1 MHLQTNSTEI
11 SRMMTAE
18 KMNFYKSLSELL
30 NGLANVDVSINVSG
44 VAIDSRQVKSGD
56 LFMAYRGTV
65 VNGIDYI
72 DNAIRAGAVVV
83 LVDED
88 EEFSPGSISVP
99 VVKVNNL
106 RKQAGNI
113 ISRFYDEPSKQIEVI
128 GVTGTNGKT
137 TVSYMI
143 AQVLFMLGKQ
153 SAVIGTIGNGPF
165 GKVESANTTTP
176 DPVKLHSLF
185 SSWINEIDS
194 VVMEVSSHALDQGRV
209 AGTEF
214 DTAIFTNLS
223 RDHLD
228 YHKSFEEYAGA
239 KFQLFKSFGLKRV
252 VVNID
257 DDYGVQLIN
266 TLPEN
271 LKVIAYSTKVKQPEI
286 NRKNVESVFCEK
298 IETDQLKTKLIIQSP
313 WGSISIQTNLLGTFN
328 IENILAAFSSLCASG
343 LPVEKVAK
351 ALSEFSG
358 VPGRMEYF
366 SYQSKTNSKPLLV
379 VDYAHTPD
387 ALEKALSSLR
397 PYCAGKL
404 YCVFGCGGDRDTG
417 KRSEMGAIAESLS
430 DQIVL
435 TNDNPR
441 TEAEEKIV
449 DNILEGIKDKSK
461 VVIKYDRSDA
471 IINTFL
477 NASADD
483 VILIAG
489 KGHETTQQ
497 IGTTLLPFSDRELAR
512 RLTEGDE

>member
-1 MHLQTNSTEI
+1 
-11 SRMMTAE
+11 MMTAE
-18 KMNFYKSLSELL
+18 KMNFSKSLSELL
-30 NGLANVDVSINVSG
+30 SGLANVDASINVTG

-56 LFMAYRGTV
+56 LFMAYLGTV
-65 VNGIDYI
+65 VNGVGFID
-72 DNAIRAGAVVV
+72 DAIRAGAIAV

-88 EEFSPGSISVP
+88 EEINLESISVP
-99 VVKVNNL
+99 VVKVSNL
-106 RKQAGNI
+106 RKQAGII
-113 ISRFYDEPSKQIEVI
+113 ISRFYDEPSKQMQVI

-143 AQVLFMLGKQ
+143 AQALFMLGKQ
-153 SAVIGTIGNGPF
+153 SAVIGTIGHGQF

-176 DPVKLHSLF
+176 DPVKLHSLL
-185 SSWINEIDS
+185 SSWLGEVDS

-214 DTAIFTNLS
+214 DIGVFTNIS

-228 YHKSFEEYAGA
+228 YHETIEEYAAA
-239 KFQLFKSFGLKRV
+239 KFQLFKSSGLKHAI
-252 VVNID
+252 VNID
-257 DDYGVQLIN
+257 DDYGVQLIGV
-266 TLPEN
+266 LPEN
-271 LKVIAYSTKVKQPEI
+271 LKVTVYSTKADQPEI

-298 IETDQLKTKLIIQSP
+298 IETDQLKTVLTIQSP
-313 WGSISIQTNLLGTFN
+313 WNHSGGKVSIQTSLLGTFN

-343 LPVEKVAK
+343 FPAEKVAK
-351 ALSEFSG
+351 ALSEFTG

-366 SYQSKTNSKPLLV
+366 PCQSKTDSKPLLV

-387 ALEKALSSLR
+387 ALAKALSSLR
-397 PYCAGKL
+397 PYCEGKL

-417 KRSEMGAIAESLS
+417 KRSEMGAIAELLS
-430 DQIVL
+430 DQIIL

-449 DNILEGIKDKSK
+449 EDILQGIKEKSR
-461 VVIKYDRSDA
+461 VTIKYDRSDA

-477 NASADD
+477 NAGKDD

-497 IGTTLLPFSDRELAR
+497 IGTTLSPFSDRELAR
-512 RLTEGDE
+512 RLTEGDS